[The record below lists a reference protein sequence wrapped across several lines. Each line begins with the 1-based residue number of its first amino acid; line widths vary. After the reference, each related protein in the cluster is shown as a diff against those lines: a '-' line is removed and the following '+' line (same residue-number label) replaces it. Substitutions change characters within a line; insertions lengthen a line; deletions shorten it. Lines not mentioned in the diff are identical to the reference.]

1 MRASAHTVVSAPIES
16 VWQIVS
22 DPERA
27 LSFMSG
33 VTRWEVASEK
43 PTGLGARYRMLI
55 RVGSAEVGGLIEIVE
70 WNPPCDLAW
79 TSVTGVDQRGRWR
92 LRTSSRGRTQAEI
105 RLAYGVAG
113 SGATGWLAERIARPA
128 LSGHLQTSVRQLA
141 RLVEHERLREQ
152 AAERRAAKATANPKS
167 ATKAR

>member
-1 MRASAHTVVSAPIES
+1 MRASARAAISAPIES

-33 VTRWEVASEK
+33 VTRWEVAGEK

-55 RVGSAEVGGLIEIVE
+55 RIGSAEIGGLIEIVE
-70 WNPPCDLAW
+70 WDPPRDLAW
-79 TSVTGVDQRGRWR
+79 TSVTGIDQRGRWR
-92 LRTSSRGRTQAEI
+92 LRSGRGGRTVAEI

-113 SGATGWLAERIARPA
+113 SGPAGWLAERIAGPA
-128 LSGHLQTSVRQLA
+128 VGRHLQTSVSQLA
-141 RLVEHERLREQ
+141 RLVEHGRLRDQ
-152 AAERRAAKATANPKS
+152 AAERRAAKARPAQN
-167 ATKAR
+167 